1 MFERGNP
8 FPWLDHHKH
17 PWISLTNAAIYLSRR
32 DASGRSRAVY
42 CHEWVAPFSL
52 LFEWIDAGRIAVCES
67 SETAFKQIQK
77 QEFLNTPIKFPSYS
91 LADRLEIISRF
102 LPGENTYIECNHNL
116 SRFTPAQDRYY
127 VRDQS
132 EPRWHDLR
140 VRSEELLSVLK
151 ASSTDASH
159 WLTSLTETRTRG
171 ASASE
176 RASGGLNLGE

>member
-17 PWISLTNAAIYLSRR
+17 PWISLTMQPYICRGEMHPG
-32 DASGRSRAVY
+32 DPGRCIATNGWR
-42 CHEWVAPFSL
+42 HFSL

-159 WLTSLTETRTRG
+159 WLTSLTETRLG
-171 ASASE
+171 AHLPASE
-176 RASGGLNLGE
+176 LLVD